1 MLKIINDLGPFF
13 KDYTRKIN
21 VREYAR
27 LVGISPPTASKLL
40 CEYEKEGLLIKEE
53 FRNFIFYSANSK
65 SLDFKDLERVYLREK
80 SKQKISGK
88 NKGTI
93 GKNE

>member
-1 MLKIINDLGPFF
+1 MLKIINDLVPFF
-13 KDYTRKIN
+13 KDYNRKIN

-40 CEYEKEGLLIKEE
+40 GEYEKEGLLLKEE

-65 SLDFKDLERVYLREK
+65 NLNFKDLEKIYQRV
-80 SKQKISGK
+80 K
-88 NKGTI
+88 ND
-93 GKNE
+93 